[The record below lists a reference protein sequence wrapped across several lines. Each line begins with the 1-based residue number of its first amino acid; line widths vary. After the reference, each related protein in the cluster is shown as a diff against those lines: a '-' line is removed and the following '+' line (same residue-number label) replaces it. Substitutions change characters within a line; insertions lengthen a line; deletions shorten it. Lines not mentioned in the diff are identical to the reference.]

1 MYAGK
6 TVRMLQIEKDRK
18 EPIDTLLARL
28 LRDMNTTDAAKDLG
42 VSRTIVYFWILALDI
57 RVQQVL
63 VPDGG
68 ELVVHERD

>member
-28 LRDMNTTDAAKDLG
+28 LREKNTTDAAKDLG
-42 VSRTIVYFWILALDI
+42 VSRTILYWWVMRLDI
-57 RVQQVL
+57 RVLDVIVSEGEDL
-63 VPDGG
+63 VIRG
-68 ELVVHERD
+68 RN